1 MCIRDRSYELKVNLN
16 DAIEDFNPELTTEQI
31 EMIARDICM
40 KWSYTQLYDE
50 IEHKA
55 LEFMKLA
62 DFGYET
68 EHEDVDHEMYR

>member
-1 MCIRDRSYELKVNLN
+1 MSVPKSYELKVNLN
-16 DAIEDFNPELTTEQI
+16 DAIEDFNPDLTEEQI

-68 EHEDVDHEMYR
+68 EHEDIDHEMYR

>member
-1 MCIRDRSYELKVNLN
+1 MSVPTSYELTVNLN

>member
-1 MCIRDRSYELKVNLN
+1 MSVPKSYELKVNLN
-16 DAIEDFNPELTTEQI
+16 DAIEDFNPDLTEEQI

-40 KWSYTQLYDE
+40 KWSYTQMYDE

-68 EHEDVDHEMYR
+68 EHEAIDHEMYR

>member
-1 MCIRDRSYELKVNLN
+1 MSVPKSYELKVNLN

-62 DFGYET
+62 DFGIET

>member
-1 MCIRDRSYELKVNLN
+1 MSVPKSYELKVNLN

-62 DFGYET
+62 DFGNET

>member
-1 MCIRDRSYELKVNLN
+1 MSVPKSYELKVNLN

>member
-1 MCIRDRSYELKVNLN
+1 MSVPKSYELKVNLN
-16 DAIEDFNPELTTEQI
+16 DAIEDFNPDLTEEQI

-55 LEFMKLA
+55 LQLMKVL
-62 DFGYET
+62 DCGIET
-68 EHEDVDHEMYR
+68 EHEDIDHEMYR

>member
-1 MCIRDRSYELKVNLN
+1 
-16 DAIEDFNPELTTEQI
+16 
-31 EMIARDICM
+31 MIARDICM

>member
-1 MCIRDRSYELKVNLN
+1 MSVPKSYELKVNLN

-68 EHEDVDHEMYR
+68 EHEDIDHEMYR

>member
-1 MCIRDRSYELKVNLN
+1 MSVTKSYELKVNLN
-16 DAIEDFNPELTTEQI
+16 DAIEDFNPDLTEEQI

-55 LEFMKLA
+55 LQLMKVL
-62 DFGYET
+62 DCGIET
-68 EHEDVDHEMYR
+68 EHEDIDHEMYR

>member
-1 MCIRDRSYELKVNLN
+1 MSVPKSYDRKVNLN

>member
-1 MCIRDRSYELKVNLN
+1 MSVPKSYELKVNLN

-55 LEFMKLA
+55 LELMKLA

-68 EHEDVDHEMYR
+68 EH

>member
-1 MCIRDRSYELKVNLN
+1 MSVPKSYELKVNLN

-50 IEHKA
+50 IEHIA